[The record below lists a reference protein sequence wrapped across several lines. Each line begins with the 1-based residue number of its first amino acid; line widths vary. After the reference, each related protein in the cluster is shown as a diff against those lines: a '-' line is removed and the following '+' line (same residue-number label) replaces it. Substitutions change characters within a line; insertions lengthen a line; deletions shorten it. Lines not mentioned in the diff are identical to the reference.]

1 MTTKNLMLEY
11 RRILIVLF
19 HAFAVMLANILAF
32 YIRFEG
38 RIPPEALSIL
48 PYSVVMLLVIR
59 FPLFSVFG
67 LYRGL
72 WRYAGMID
80 LQKILLS
87 TTIGSALFVFVTYVW
102 TGHYEYPRSVVILDW
117 LLVVGMVGGVRFAMR
132 SYRDLTRSKDR
143 RGKRILVIGAGNAGE
158 MIVRDMKNNPYY
170 EYDPVGFIDD
180 DTAKKGHTIHG
191 VPILGTRVDIPRVL
205 EEYSPEEIILA
216 IPSAS
221 HSAVQSI
228 MKDLHQYKLPISTL
242 PNLRHI
248 IDGSVSVDQ
257 IRKLELED
265 LLERPKV
272 EADMARL
279 LELISGKSVMVTGA
293 GGSIGSELCRQVADL
308 GAKAVVAYERHENS
322 LYNIEMDFKRSR
334 PNAMFYP
341 IVGDINDMQRV
352 EEALDAFRPDII
364 FHAAAH
370 KHVPMMELNPREAI
384 KNNVLGTRR
393 VALLAEKHG
402 VGAFVFI
409 STDKAV
415 NPTSVMGATKRAC
428 ELVVSALAD
437 DSKTMFITVR
447 FGNVLGSSGSVVPL
461 FREQIKRGGPV
472 TVTHPDINRF
482 LMMIP
487 EAVQLVLQAASIG
500 EGGEIFVLDMGEPI
514 KIVDLARNLIML
526 SGFEPD
532 KDIKIEYVGLRPGEK
547 LYEELFD
554 KSENVATTSAEK
566 VMKAVPSFHM
576 SREDAINFGQEL
588 EELLTKKDT
597 HGLMAKLIGV
607 VKTYTPETDVG
618 FVKGVVERGAD

>member
-1 MTTKNLMLEY
+1 MSEKNIFIEY
-11 RRILIVLF
+11 RRVFIVLF
-19 HAFAVMLANILAF
+19 HVAVVAASNFLAF

-38 RIPPEALSIL
+38 NIPQAAMAFIPYSIL
-48 PYSVVMLLVIR
+48 LLLLIR
-59 FPLFSVFG
+59 LPLFYVFG

-87 TTIGSALFVFVTYVW
+87 ASISSAVFAMIVYWGFGSHA
-102 TGHYEYPRSVVILDW
+102 YPRSVIVIDW
-117 LLVVGMVGGVRFAMR
+117 LLVVGFTGGVRFAMR
-132 SYRDLTRSKDR
+132 SYRDLMRAKDKT
-143 RGKRILVIGAGNAGE
+143 GKRTLVIGAGNAGE
-158 MIVRDMKNNPYY
+158 MIVRDMMNNPYY
-170 EYDPVGFIDD
+170 EYDPIGFIDD
-180 DTAKKGHTIHG
+180 DISKKGHTIHG
-191 VPILGTRVDIPRVL
+191 VPILGTRADLPVL
-205 EEYSPEEIILA
+205 INEYTPDEIILA

-221 HSAVQSI
+221 NAVVQQI
-228 MKDLHQYKLPISTL
+228 MNELHEYRLPISTL
-242 PNLRHI
+242 PNLMDI
-248 IDGSVSVDQ
+248 IGGKVSVSQ

-265 LLERPKV
+265 LLERPRVK
-272 EADMARL
+272 ADMARL
-279 LELISGKSVMVTGA
+279 LEFVSGKSVMVTGG

-308 GAKAVVAYERHENS
+308 GAKAVVAFERHENS
-322 LYNIEMDFKRSR
+322 LYNIEMDFKRNR
-334 PNAMFYP
+334 PNAIFYP
-341 IVGDINDMQRV
+341 VVGDINDRQRV
-352 EEALDAFRPDII
+352 EEALEAFRPDII

-393 VALLAEKHG
+393 MALLAEKYG

-437 DSKTMFITVR
+437 NSETRFITVR

-554 KSENVATTSAEK
+554 KSENVASTSAEK
-566 VMKAVPSFHM
+566 VMKAVPTFHM
-576 SREDAINFGQEL
+576 ARDEAEKFGDDL
-588 EELLTKKDT
+588 EGLLVNKDT
-597 HGLMAKLIGV
+597 RGMMAKLVGV
-607 VKTYTPETDVG
+607 VKNYTPETDVG
-618 FVKGVVERGAD
+618 FVKGVVDRAD

>member
-1 MTTKNLMLEY
+1 MMTDKSIFIQY
-11 RRILIVLF
+11 RRVLIVLF
-19 HAFAVMLANILAF
+19 HLAAVAAANFLAF

-38 RIPPEALSIL
+38 NIPQAAMVMVPYSIL
-48 PYSVVMLLVIR
+48 TLLLLR
-59 FPLFSVFG
+59 LPLFHVFG

-72 WRYAGMID
+72 WRYAGMTD

-87 TTIGSALFVFVTYVW
+87 ASISSAAFAMIVYWGFES
-102 TGHYEYPRSVVILDW
+102 HAYPRSVIVIDW
-117 LLVVGMVGGVRFAMR
+117 LLVVGFTGGVRFAMR
-132 SYRDLTRSKDR
+132 SYRDLMRAKDKA
-143 RGKRILVIGAGNAGE
+143 GKRTLVIGAGNAGE

-170 EYDPVGFIDD
+170 EYDPIGFIDD
-180 DTAKKGHTIHG
+180 DISKKGHTIHG
-191 VPILGTRVDIPRVL
+191 VPILGTRADLAALIG
-205 EEYSPEEIILA
+205 EYEPDEIILA
-216 IPSAS
+216 IPSATN
-221 HSAVQSI
+221 AVMQAI
-228 MKDLHQYKLPISTL
+228 MKELHEYKLPISTL
-242 PNLRHI
+242 PNLRDI
-248 IDGSVSVDQ
+248 IGGRVSVSQ

-265 LLERPKV
+265 LLERPRVK
-272 EADMARL
+272 ADMARL
-279 LELISGKSVMVTGA
+279 LELVSGKSVMVTGG
-293 GGSIGSELCRQVADL
+293 GGSIGSELCRQVAGL
-308 GAKAVVAYERHENS
+308 GAKAVVAFERHENS
-322 LYNIEMDFKRSR
+322 LYNIEMDFKRSF
-334 PNAMFYP
+334 PNAPFYP
-341 IVGDINDMQRV
+341 VIGDINDRQRL
-352 EEALDAFRPDII
+352 EETLDAFNPDII

-437 DSKTMFITVR
+437 NSETRFITVR

-547 LYEELFD
+547 LFEELFD
-554 KSENVATTSAEK
+554 KSENVASTTAEK
-566 VMKAVPSFHM
+566 VMKAVPMFHM
-576 SREDAINFGQEL
+576 TRDEAEKFGDDL
-588 EELLTKKDT
+588 EELLVNKDT
-597 HGLMAKLIGV
+597 RGMMAKLVSV
-607 VKTYTPETDVG
+607 VKNYTPETDVG
-618 FVKGVVERGAD
+618 FVKGVVDRAD